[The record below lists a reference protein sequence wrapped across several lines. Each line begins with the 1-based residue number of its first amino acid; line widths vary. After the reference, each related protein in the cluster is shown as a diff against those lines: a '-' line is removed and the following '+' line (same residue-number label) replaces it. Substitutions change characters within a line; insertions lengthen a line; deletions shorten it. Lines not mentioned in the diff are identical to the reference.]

1 MIYRWF
7 KDDLKESLD
16 EGRDNSRSHFVLA
29 VLCPDQPRCHHPPG
43 YFKVVI
49 DVKNMFQLYRHHDY
63 NLYSF
68 LARLPLHIFWRNMMM
83 PGINWDRAFSS
94 SNRVEG
100 DLSRISC
107 HHHHHHHSHH
117 NHHHHHH
124 HLHHQHHLLQLKQS
138 GRRPEQKSLSSSHFF
153 FFPLTINITLIS
165 TFLPPTDDWH
175 HSHIRNHSHLHH
187 SSSTHWRLKSLS
199 HQKSL
204 SVAHFFFHS
213 LTGD

>member
-68 LARLPLHIFWRNMMM
+68 LARLPLHIFWRKMMM

-100 DLSRISC
+100 DLSR
-107 HHHHHHHSHH
+107 
-117 NHHHHHH
+117 
-124 HLHHQHHLLQLKQS
+124 
-138 GRRPEQKSLSSSHFF
+138 
-153 FFPLTINITLIS
+153 
-165 TFLPPTDDWH
+165 
-175 HSHIRNHSHLHH
+175 NHSHLHH
-187 SSSTHWRLKSLS
+187 SSSTHWRLRSLS

-204 SVAHFFFHS
+204 SSAYKFFHWLTIDYLTKTFVLPKVTSFRNCRSSRSTLLTIVIFSHYNILYTIS
-213 LTGD
+213 LCCDWWWE